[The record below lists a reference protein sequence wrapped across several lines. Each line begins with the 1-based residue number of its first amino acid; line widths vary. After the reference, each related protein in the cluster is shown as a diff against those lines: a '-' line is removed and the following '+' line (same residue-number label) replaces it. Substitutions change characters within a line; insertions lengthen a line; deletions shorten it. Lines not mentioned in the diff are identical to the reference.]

1 MKVYDNLNR
10 IEQHWY
16 ELLKEGIEKREEVFF
31 CEGTVQPEWMN
42 RILKS
47 ILVDNPQL
55 FWFQG
60 KWRLEQRQ
68 ENSYMYLEYTH
79 TADEIAK
86 GKEELRHCME
96 ALRVKEEKSPYEQA
110 RYYYDILLERVHY
123 GMSKSSGQTAYDAL
137 IRKEAVCKGLSKAY
151 QLLLTEAGIN
161 CTLAEGTIDGVAKH
175 TWNVISIDGKTYH
188 VDVSLGYEEFSYL
201 FTEERRSDKYRCF
214 AVSDEV
220 IKLINKPI
228 NAEY

>member
-1 MKVYDNLNR
+1 MKLYDNLSR
-10 IEQHWY
+10 IEKQWY
-16 ELLKEGIEKREEVFF
+16 EMLKAGMENREEVFF

-42 RILKS
+42 RILKA

-68 ENSYMYLEYTH
+68 DTCFMYPEYTH
-79 TADEIAK
+79 TAEEIAK
-86 GKEELRHCME
+86 GKEELQHCVE
-96 ALRVKEEKSPYEQA
+96 HLRVNDEKSPYEVA
-110 RYYYDILLERVHY
+110 KYYYDILLEQVRY

-220 IKLINKPI
+220 IKLTNKPI